1 MVGLNQIAQFASYSY
16 FSWGFFLPLAAGML
30 VTLVVLAD
38 RRRLRAPAGGALL
51 AVA

>member
-16 FSWGFFLPLAAGML
+16 FSWGVFLPVVAGIL

-38 RRRLRAPAGGALL
+38 RHRARSPFAKFVFA
-51 AVA
+51 AA